1 LKTETVSENENRLT
15 EELPERIF
23 EDTLMQTFLATRVE
37 ADAKTLR
44 AVPRLLRRN
53 LRGLL
58 PQSSPSRFWQMSD
71 LPFSPR
77 GSHCLLDIAFG
88 CCSLQR

>member
-1 LKTETVSENENRLT
+1 LKTEIASKNENRLN
-15 EELPERIF
+15 EENYLKDVRRY
-23 EDTLMQTFLATRVE
+23 TYANLATRVE

-44 AVPRLLRRN
+44 AVPPLLRRN

-71 LPFSPR
+71 GPFFPR
-77 GSHCLLDIAFG
+77 GSRCLLDIAFG